1 MQKSFHVGFVL
12 VAVLAIISLLLACSP
27 KEETQKPSSSLTPI
41 TEGSLELIFQD
52 DFRENTWKVSSDDD
66 VIYQYANEEYV
77 ITCRKTDLRCW
88 ARTPFDVFENGVI
101 EVDARTISNFNSTKY
116 AILFREKEGTY
127 YSLTFDGDFYS
138 VERHYQD
145 KFSKLLPITKSAYIK
160 RDGGANRL
168 KVACLGNTIEVYVN
182 NQRLATITDDT
193 FAAGKVAL
201 AVEGK
206 DCSVAFDNFR
216 IYRFTQEYVQKAAP
230 SLAASYSASLP
241 SGTPAITI
249 TPGVKPKPTTKSDS
263 LDDILDQAAAIKT
276 VKYVVVTTMPGKPP
290 LIGMVWVKGSQTRM
304 ETEFAGVAMLVIQDS
319 ATSTQFNCLPL
330 KQIAAQ
336 SKYEAL
342 NLTPVDLVQR
352 LRGPGSIMTGSE
364 KLDGKD
370 CAVADYTAKDGT
382 KMKGWVWKE
391 NGLVLKTVSQGPGG
405 QEVIEI
411 KSVSFDDIPGSQ
423 FNTPANVRLVSEADL
438 GKVMGQSPPMFLTR
452 RYVNS
457 TWGYSILLPETW
469 IVSDSNPGT
478 VLLGDG
484 QASLG
489 ISMMPLQG
497 TTLDTL
503 AQANRISFA
512 KPYPDYKELS
522 SQKISLSDGTPA
534 VLVICAYTAE
544 KAATPHK
551 EMKVMAVRNNTAII
565 LVASTTGGDPGWT
578 KYGSTLGT
586 IMDTMSF
593 SAVAKDFGVLVDL
606 GNAVE
611 EAKYNVTGW
620 DAGSILETPT
630 RAPWDTTARS
640 LGLDILGKNNSLDIV
655 IKNADT
661 DYVLTMEVADV
672 TFKGEFDV
680 YVNGWGPVFL
690 YRGVPQPSIIAVHQF
705 RIPKSYITGDKI
717 NITFRHG
724 LGGYPSLF
732 YVKLTP
738 LSYQ

>member
-66 VIYQYANEEYV
+66 VIYQYANGEYV
-77 ITCRKTDLRCW
+77 ITGRKADWRFW
-88 ARTPFDVFENGVI
+88 ARAPFDVFENGVI

-116 AILFREKEGTY
+116 AILFREKEKNY
-127 YSLTFDGDFYS
+127 YSLTFNGDFYC
-138 VERHYQD
+138 VERDYQD
-145 KFSKLLPITKSAYIK
+145 KISKLLPLTKSAYIK
-160 RDGGANRL
+160 KDGSANRL

-201 AVEGK
+201 AVIGK
-206 DCSVAFDNFR
+206 DSSVAFDNLKM
-216 IYRFTQEYVQKAAP
+216 YQFTQEYVQKAAP
-230 SLAASYSASLP
+230 SLATSYSASLP
-241 SGTPAITI
+241 SGTPTITI
-249 TPGVKPKPTTKSDS
+249 TPGVKPKTTTKSDS
-263 LDDILDQAAAIKT
+263 LDDILDRAAAIKA
-276 VKYVVVTTMPGKPP
+276 VKYVMVTTMPGKPTF
-290 LIGMVWVKGSQTRM
+290 IGTVWVKVTQTRM

-330 KQIAAQ
+330 KQVAAQ

-364 KLDGKD
+364 KLGAKD
-370 CAVADYTAKDGT
+370 CAVVDYTAKDGT

-391 NGLVLKTVSQGPGG
+391 NGLVLKTVSQGPGE
-405 QEVIEI
+405 QEVTEI
-411 KSVSFDDIPGSQ
+411 KSVSFNDIPDGQ
-423 FNTPANVRLVSEADL
+423 FNTPANVRLVSEADFD
-438 GKVMGQSPPMFLTR
+438 KAMAQPPNVFLTR

-503 AQANRISFA
+503 VQANRLSFA
-512 KPYPDYKELS
+512 KSYPDYKELS

-534 VLVICAYTAE
+534 ALVICAYTAE
-544 KAATPHK
+544 KAAAPRK

-565 LVASTTGGDPGWT
+565 LVAGTAGGDAGWT

-593 SAVAKDFGVLVDL
+593 SAVAKDFGVLVDI
-606 GNAVE
+606 GNSIE
-611 EAKYNVTGW
+611 ESKYNLVGW
-620 DAGSILETPT
+620 DAGSILDTPT
-630 RAPWDTTARS
+630 RSPLDTTARD

-672 TFKGEFDV
+672 ANKGEFDV
-680 YVNGWGPVFL
+680 YVNDWGPVFL
-690 YRGVPQPSIIAVHQF
+690 YRGVPQASIIAVHQF

-717 NITFRHG
+717 TVTFRRS
-724 LGGYPSLF
+724 GGYWTALY

-738 LSYQ
+738 LSYP

>member
-52 DFRENTWKVSSDDD
+52 DFRENTWVVSSGDDA
-66 VIYQYANEEYV
+66 IYEYANEEYV

-88 ARTPFDVFENGVI
+88 ARAPFDVFENGVI

-116 AILFREKEGTY
+116 AILFREKEGNY

-206 DCSVAFDNFR
+206 DCSVAFDNLK
-216 IYRFTQEYVQKAAP
+216 IYRFTQEYVQKATP
-230 SLAASYSASLP
+230 SLALNP
-241 SGTPAITI
+241 SVSTITI
-249 TPGVKPKPTTKSDS
+249 NPGVKPKPTTKSDS
-263 LDDILDQAAAIKT
+263 LDDILDRAATINA
-276 VKYVVVTTMPGKPP
+276 VRYVMVITTPGEPTF
-290 LIGMVWVKGSQTRM
+290 IGAFWVKGTQTRM
-304 ETEFAGVAMLVIQDS
+304 ETEFQGVAMLVIQDS

-330 KQIAAQ
+330 RQMAAQ

-342 NLTPVDLVQR
+342 NLTPVDLGQS
-352 LRGPGSIMTGSE
+352 LRGSNSIMTGSE

-370 CAVADYTAKDGT
+370 CAVVDYTAKDGT

-391 NGLVLKTVSQGPGG
+391 TGLLIKTVSQGPGD
-405 QEVIEI
+405 QEITVI
-411 KSVSFDDIPGSQ
+411 KSVSFNDIPDSE
-423 FNTPANVRLVSEADL
+423 FKTPSNVRLVSEADL
-438 GKVMGQSPPMFLTR
+438 NKAVAQPPNMFLTR
-452 RYVNS
+452 RYINS

-469 IVSDSNPGT
+469 IVRDSNPGT

-489 ISMMPLQG
+489 ISMMPMQG

-503 AQANRISFA
+503 VQANRLSLA
-512 KPYPDYKELS
+512 KSYPDYKELS

-534 VLVICAYTAE
+534 VLVICAYTAD
-544 KAATPHK
+544 KAAAPQK

-565 LVASTTGGDPGWT
+565 LVASTSGGDAGWT
-578 KYGSTLGT
+578 KYGGTLGT

-593 SAVAKDFGVLVDL
+593 STVAKDFGVLVDL

-611 EAKYNVTGW
+611 EAKYNMVGWGDFTNLTTKPGDNTG
-620 DAGSILETPT
+620 
-630 RAPWDTTARS
+630 RF
-640 LGLDILGKNNSLDIV
+640 LGLDILGEKNSLDIV
-655 IKNADT
+655 ITNADT
-661 DYVLTMEVADV
+661 DYVLTMEVEEIIEV
-672 TFKGEFDV
+672 EKIFGEGEFDI
-680 YVNGWGPVFL
+680 YVNDWGPVFL
-690 YRGVPQPSIIAVHQF
+690 YRGQDSIIELFQF

-717 NITFRHG
+717 TITFRRSG
-724 LGGYPSLF
+724 IYPTALY

-738 LSYQ
+738 LSYP